1 MLAIFLDESI
11 ISDFVLFLLN
21 FNELGCYLVQKLL
34 FMSSN
39 KIYIRGLRDVAAC
52 ETRISFVDPFGALYY
67 AGYDID
73 RLIGRVCFEE
83 IIFLLNNGKLPN
95 KKELEN
101 IKSTLYSGMKI
112 PDKIIR
118 KCANKKGH
126 PMEILRT
133 IISSLGE
140 HDSDFENKEE
150 SGNNQIALQLIAQV
164 PTIVAGIYRMRNDL
178 KRVHPKKEYGFAE
191 NFLYMFRGKPADVA
205 ERDAFDRY
213 MILHADH
220 GLNASTFAARV
231 TASTLSDIYSA
242 VVSAIGTL
250 RGKLHGG
257 ASERVMAMLL
267 DVNKPGEVEEYIQGM
282 LFDGQKVMGFGHR
295 VYKKEDP
302 RSKYLRKIG
311 KALCLDTNKK
321 ELYKKATTIQSVVHK
336 ERKIYPN
343 VDFYA
348 ALVLNALEIPK
359 EYFTP
364 FFASSRIVGW
374 TSHILEQYSEGVLI
388 RPTSSYTGA
397 YGTKFVP
404 LDKR

>member
-1 MLAIFLDESI
+1 MTYDK
-11 ISDFVLFLLN
+11 V
-21 FNELGCYLVQKLL
+21 YV
-34 FMSSN
+34 
-39 KIYIRGLRDVAAC
+39 RGLRDVAAC
-52 ETRISFVDPFGALYY
+52 ETGISFVDPFGTLYY

-101 IKSTLYSGMKI
+101 IKSTLYSEMKI
-112 PDKIIR
+112 PDRIITKDINKI
-118 KCANKKGH
+118 GH

-140 HDSDFENKEE
+140 HDSDFEKNQE
-150 SGNNQIALQLIAQV
+150 SGNNEVALRLIAQV
-164 PTIVAGIYRMRNDL
+164 PTLVAGIYRMRNGL
-178 KRVHPKKEYGFAE
+178 ERVHPKKEYGFSE
-191 NFLYMFRGKPADVA
+191 NFLYMFRGKSATA
-205 ERDAFDRY
+205 LETDAFDRY

-231 TASTLSDIYSA
+231 TASTMSDIYSA

-257 ASERVMAMLL
+257 ASEKVMTMLL
-267 DVNKPGEVEEYIQGM
+267 DVNNPGQVEEYIQGM
-282 LFDGQKVMGFGHR
+282 LSDGQKIMGFGHR

-302 RSKYLRKIG
+302 RSKFLRKIS
-311 KALCLDTNKK
+311 KALCLGINKK
-321 ELYKKATTIQSVVHK
+321 ELYKKATAIQSVAHR
-336 ERKIYPN
+336 ERKIFPN

-348 ALVLNALEIPK
+348 ALVLNALDVPK

-364 FFASSRIVGW
+364 FFAASRIVGW

-388 RPTSSYTGA
+388 RPTSSYIGA
-397 YGTKFVP
+397 FGTKFVSINN
-404 LDKR
+404 R